1 METTSFVLGMLTI
14 IGLVFLAAIVLG
26 MVKIY
31 SLINKVEDLEDQ
43 IENDRRNYSQDQ
55 ERIHQRMEEESN
67 HFHERIRREDMAI
80 YDSLESQ
87 RRDILSYVDSRFD
100 KLTMKNI
107 SKEARS

>member
-31 SLINKVEDLEDQ
+31 SLINKVEGLEDQ
-43 IENDRRNYSQDQ
+43 IENDQRNYSQDQ
-55 ERIHQRMEEESN
+55 ERLYRRMEEDTNHIHDRIMRESQ
-67 HFHERIRREDMAI
+67 ESYE
-80 YDSLESQ
+80 SLESQ

-100 KLTMKNI
+100 KLQTK
-107 SKEARS
+107 SKEAKN

>member
-31 SLINKVEDLEDQ
+31 SLINKVENLEDQ
-43 IENDRRNYSQDQ
+43 IEDDRRNYSQDQ
-55 ERIHQRMEEESN
+55 ERIYRRMEEDLN
-67 HFHERIRREDMAI
+67 HAHERIRREDLAI

-100 KLTMKNI
+100 KVQTK
-107 SKEARS
+107 SKEAKS

>member
-31 SLINKVEDLEDQ
+31 SLINKVEGLEDQ
-43 IENDRRNYSQDQ
+43 IENDQRNYSQDQ
-55 ERIHQRMEEESN
+55 ERLYRRMEEDL
-67 HFHERIRREDMAI
+67 HHVHERIMREGQSS
-80 YDSLESQ
+80 YESLESQ

-100 KLTMKNI
+100 KLQTK
-107 SKEARS
+107 SKEAKS

>member
-31 SLINKVEDLEDQ
+31 SLINKVEGLEDQ
-43 IENDRRNYSQDQ
+43 IENDRRNYYQDQ
-55 ERIHQRMEEESN
+55 ERLYRRMEEDTNHIHDRIMRESQASY
-67 HFHERIRREDMAI
+67 E
-80 YDSLESQ
+80 SLESQ

-100 KLTMKNI
+100 KLQTK
-107 SKEARS
+107 SKVAKS

>member
-31 SLINKVEDLEDQ
+31 SLINKVEGLEDQ
-43 IENDRRNYSQDQ
+43 IENDQRNYSQDQ
-55 ERIHQRMEEESN
+55 ERLYRRIEEDTS
-67 HFHERIRREDMAI
+67 HLHDRIMREGQASF
-80 YDSLESQ
+80 DSIESQ

-100 KLTMKNI
+100 KVQTK
-107 SKEARS
+107 SKEAKS